1 MISFFGLYSNFLV
14 GMDETDLYSQTMS
27 RRAVLSTLSV
37 GAVVGLAG
45 CSNNQSGSSDGGND
59 GGDSE
64 GNGGEGEAHGTD
76 GATGGNGG
84 NTPNSTIP
92 GEVVHNGLN
101 GIEVVDH
108 WYDGEFLHIRIR
120 NERSEPLQEAESW
133 LKGGDIIVGRGL
145 SEDGESLR
153 QTTWTGVDSR
163 PGPSS
168 IDPNSE
174 ATVGFPIAM
183 GGDPA
188 RYEICLAN
196 KSYGSSSWSE
206 LCS

>member
-1 MISFFGLYSNFLV
+1 MLFE
-14 GMDETDLYSQTMS
+14 MDNSDPSLETAS
-27 RRAVLSTLSV
+27 RRAVLSALGG

-45 CSNNQSGSSDGGND
+45 CSNNQSASDDGGND
-59 GGDSE
+59 GGDSGGTNGDGSEGEVDGADGGAE
-64 GNGGEGEAHGTD
+64 GNGGNNPD
-76 GATGGNGG
+76 
-84 NTPNSTIP
+84 STIP
-92 GEVVHNGLN
+92 GETVHNGLE
-101 GIEVVDH
+101 GIDVVDH

-120 NERSEPLQEAESW
+120 NERSEPFQEAEGW
-133 LKGGDIIVGRGL
+133 LEGGDLIVGRGL

-153 QTTWTGVDSR
+153 QTTWTGVDRR

-168 IDPNSE
+168 IDAGSE
-174 ATVGFPIAM
+174 ATIGFPIAM